1 MEAQENDSLV
11 VETEPSTSHAPGA
24 DDSLRQS
31 SDVLARGL
39 SSMLSAVITDFDCR
53 AHQTLRSQDH
63 LSSVL
68 DRLTGVT
75 TELVNSTEQSSL
87 SKSMSNTAPFVTA
100 KLVNSTEES
109 SLSEFVSN
117 IAPVVATELVHNTT
131 PTVNI
136 HPMQTRSKS
145 ELDQLLEDAPLPFIM
160 QHAAKISSVRKRVS
174 SLNSLLKSIQ
184 GRIDNIDR
192 MISIGTTHACAS
204 ACVKLSE
211 NNMSRFTSLTTV
223 SVDLSAILEPWINH
237 GVIVMVILLGRPEA
251 SRLLWPDKESGQYPP
266 YA

>member
-68 DRLTGVT
+68 DRLTG
-75 TELVNSTEQSSL
+75 
-87 SKSMSNTAPFVTA
+87 
-100 KLVNSTEES
+100 
-109 SLSEFVSN
+109 
-117 IAPVVATELVHNTT
+117 
-131 PTVNI
+131 
-136 HPMQTRSKS
+136 

-192 MISIGTTHACAS
+192 MISIGTTHE
-204 ACVKLSE
+204 K
-211 NNMSRFTSLTTV
+211 NN
-223 SVDLSAILEPWINH
+223 H
-237 GVIVMVILLGRPEA
+237 
-251 SRLLWPDKESGQYPP
+251 
-266 YA
+266 